1 MVALEGSARMRIPIV
16 IVAITSLCL
25 SVLTSAAQSTPFRLT
40 AVHRNLSYVTSGHP
54 RQTLDLYLPTPPA
67 VRTWQKPP
75 ANGYQT
81 KLPLVIWIFGGAF
94 LVGSKDDTV
103 PLELLPQGYAV
114 ASVGYRLSSDAKFPA
129 QVEDCKA
136 AIRWLRANA
145 ARFALDPERFGVF
158 GESAGG
164 YLAAML
170 GTTGDVKEFDV
181 GEYLDHSSRV
191 QAVIDFY
198 GPTDFLQNASA
209 VASAK
214 TPEAMLIGGAV
225 LENKDKAAKANPIAY
240 VTRDDPPFLVVHG
253 DSDKLVPYNQSE
265 LLEAALK
272 KVNVPVTFHS
282 VKGGGHGG
290 FSDDRIGPMV
300 TKFFADHLLGPS
312 RR

>member
-1 MVALEGSARMRIPIV
+1 MRTAIA
-16 IVAITSLCL
+16 IVAMTSLCL
-25 SVLTSAAQSTPFRLT
+25 SVPTSASQSTTFRQT
-40 AVHRNLSYVTSGHP
+40 AVHRNLSYVTNGHP

-67 VRTWQKPP
+67 VRTWEKPP

-81 KLPLVIWIFGGAF
+81 KLPLVIWIHGGAF

-114 ASVGYRLSSDAKFPA
+114 ASIGYRVSSDAKFPA

-145 ARFALDPERFGVF
+145 ARFALDPERFAIF

-181 GEYLDHSSRV
+181 GENLEQTSRV

-198 GPTDFLQNASA
+198 GPTDFLQNTFA

-214 TPEAMLIGGAV
+214 TPEALLIGGPI
-225 LENKDKAAKANPIAY
+225 LDNKDKAAKANPIAY
-240 VTRDDPPFLVVHG
+240 VTRDDPPFLLVHG
-253 DSDKLVPYNQSE
+253 DADKSVPFNQSE

-272 KVNVPVTFHS
+272 KANVPVTFHA
-282 VKGGGHGG
+282 VKAGGHGG

-300 TKFFADHLLGPS
+300 TKFIADHLAGPP

>member
-1 MVALEGSARMRIPIV
+1 MSTTRV
-16 IVAITSLCL
+16 IVAMTSLCL
-25 SVLTSAAQSTPFRLT
+25 SVPMLAAQSAPFRLT
-40 AVHRNLSYVTSGHP
+40 AVHRNLSYVPNGHP
-54 RQTLDLYLPTPPA
+54 RQTLDLYLPTPPV
-67 VRTWQKPP
+67 VRTWLKPP

-81 KLPLVIWIFGGAF
+81 KLPLVVWIFGGAF

-114 ASVGYRLSSDAKFPA
+114 ASIGYRLSSDAKFPA

-145 ARFALDPERFGVF
+145 ARFALDPERFAVF

-170 GTTGDVKEFDV
+170 GTTGDVKAFDV
-181 GEYLDHSSRV
+181 GDNLEHSSRV
-191 QAVIDFY
+191 QAVVDFY
-198 GPTDFLQNASA
+198 GPTDFAQNAFA

-214 TPEAMLIGGAV
+214 TPEALLIGGAI

-240 VTRDDPPFLVVHG
+240 VTNDDPPFLIVHG
-253 DSDKLVPYNQSE
+253 DADTTVPHNQSE
-265 LLEAALK
+265 LLAAALK
-272 KVNVPVTFHS
+272 KANVPVAFHT

-300 TKFFADHLLGPS
+300 TNFIADRLLGPS

>member
-1 MVALEGSARMRIPIV
+1 MRTTIV
-16 IVAITSLCL
+16 IVAVTSLCL
-25 SVLTSAAQSTPFRLT
+25 SFPTSAAQSTAFRLT
-40 AVHRNLSYVTSGHP
+40 AVHRNLSYVTNGHP

-67 VRTWQKPP
+67 VRTWLTTP

-81 KLPLVIWIFGGAF
+81 KLPLVIWIHGGGF

-114 ASVGYRLSSDAKFPA
+114 ASIGYRVSSDAKFPA

-136 AIRWLRANA
+136 SIRWLRANA
-145 ARFALDPERFGVF
+145 ARFALDPERFAVF

-170 GTTGDVKEFDV
+170 GTTGDAKEFDV
-181 GEYLDHSSRV
+181 GENLDRSSRV
-191 QAVIDFY
+191 QAVIDFF
-198 GPTDFLQNASA
+198 GPTDFLQNTLA
-209 VASAK
+209 VASVK
-214 TPEAMLIGGAV
+214 TPEALLIGGAI

-253 DSDKLVPYNQSE
+253 DADNLVPYNQSE
-265 LLEAALK
+265 LLEVALK
-272 KVNVPVTFHS
+272 KANVPVTFHT
-282 VKGGGHGG
+282 VRGGGHGG
-290 FSDDRIGPMV
+290 FTDGRIGPMV
-300 TKFFADHLLGPS
+300 TKFIADHLLGFP

>member
-1 MVALEGSARMRIPIV
+1 MA
-16 IVAITSLCL
+16 
-25 SVLTSAAQSTPFRLT
+25 FRLT
-40 AVHRNLSYVTSGHP
+40 AVHRNLSYVTNGHP

-81 KLPLVIWIFGGAF
+81 KLPLVIWIFGGGF

-103 PLELLPQGYAV
+103 PLELLSQGYAV
-114 ASVGYRLSSDAKFPA
+114 ASIGYRLSGDAKFPA

-145 ARFALDPERFGVF
+145 ARFALDPERFAVF

-181 GEYLDHSSRV
+181 GQNLEHSSRV
-191 QAVIDFY
+191 QAVVDFY

-209 VASAK
+209 IASAK
-214 TPEAMLIGGAV
+214 TPEAFLLGGAI
-225 LENKDKAAKANPIAY
+225 LENKDKAVRANPIAY
-240 VTRDDPPFLVVHG
+240 VTSDDPPFFIVHG
-253 DSDKLVPYNQSE
+253 DADKLVPYNQSQ
-265 LLEAALK
+265 LLDAALTK
-272 KVNVPVTFHS
+272 ANVPVAFHT

-300 TKFFADHLLGPS
+300 TKFFADHLLNSP

>member
-1 MVALEGSARMRIPIV
+1 LRTTIV
-16 IVAITSLCL
+16 IVAVASLCL
-25 SVLTSAAQSTPFRLT
+25 SIPTSAVQSTSFRLT

-81 KLPLVIWIFGGAF
+81 KLPLVIWIFGGGF

-103 PLELLPQGYAV
+103 PLELLSQGYAV
-114 ASVGYRLSSDAKFPA
+114 ASIGYRLSGDAKFPA

-136 AIRWLRANA
+136 AIRWLRANS
-145 ARFALDPERFGVF
+145 ARFALDPERFAVF

-181 GEYLDHSSRV
+181 GENLEQSSRV

-214 TPEAMLIGGAV
+214 TPEAFLLGGPI

-240 VTRDDPPFLVVHG
+240 VTRDDPPFFIVHG
-253 DSDKLVPYNQSE
+253 DADKLVPYNQSQ
-265 LLEAALK
+265 LLDAALTTA
-272 KVNVPVTFHS
+272 NVPVAFHT

-300 TKFFADHLLGPS
+300 TKFIADHLLNSP

>member
-1 MVALEGSARMRIPIV
+1 MRPTVI
-16 IVAITSLCL
+16 IVAFTSLWL
-25 SVLTSAAQSTPFRLT
+25 SVPTSAVQSTSFRLT
-40 AVHRNLSYVTSGHP
+40 AVHRNLPYVTNGHQ

-67 VRTWQKPP
+67 VRTWEKPP
-75 ANGYQT
+75 ADGYQT
-81 KLPLVIWIFGGAF
+81 KLPLVIWIYGGGF

-103 PLELLPQGYAV
+103 PLEFLPQGYAV
-114 ASVGYRLSSDAKFPA
+114 ASIGYRLSSDAKFPA

-136 AIRWLRANA
+136 AIRWLRGNA
-145 ARFALDPERFGVF
+145 ARFALDPQRFAVF

-181 GEYLDHSSRV
+181 GEHLEQSSRV

-198 GPTDFLQNASA
+198 GPTDFLQNAFA
-209 VASAK
+209 IASAK
-214 TPEAMLIGGAV
+214 TPEALLIGGPI
-225 LENKDKAAKANPIAY
+225 LDNQDKAAKANPVAY
-240 VTRDDPPFLVVHG
+240 VTSDDPPFLIVHG
-253 DSDKLVPYNQSE
+253 DADKLVPYNQSE

-272 KVNVPVTFHS
+272 KVNVPVAFHT

-300 TKFFADHLLGPS
+300 TQFIAERLAGPK

>member
-1 MVALEGSARMRIPIV
+1 MRTTFPIV
-16 IVAITSLCL
+16 AMTSLCL
-25 SVLTSAAQSTPFRLT
+25 SVPILAAQSAPFRLT
-40 AVHRNLSYVTSGHP
+40 AVHRNLSYVTNGHP

-114 ASVGYRLSSDAKFPA
+114 ASIGYRLSSDAKFPA

-145 ARFALDPERFGVF
+145 ARFALDPERFAVF

-170 GTTGDVKEFDV
+170 GTTGEVKEFDV
-181 GEYLDHSSRV
+181 GEHLEHSSRV
-191 QAVIDFY
+191 QAVVDFY
-198 GPTDFLQNASA
+198 GPTDFVQNAFA

-214 TPEAMLIGGAV
+214 TPEALLLGGAI
-225 LENKDKAAKANPIAY
+225 LRTKTKPRRPI
-240 VTRDDPPFLVVHG
+240 
-253 DSDKLVPYNQSE
+253 
-265 LLEAALK
+265 
-272 KVNVPVTFHS
+272 
-282 VKGGGHGG
+282 
-290 FSDDRIGPMV
+290 
-300 TKFFADHLLGPS
+300 PS
-312 RR
+312 RT